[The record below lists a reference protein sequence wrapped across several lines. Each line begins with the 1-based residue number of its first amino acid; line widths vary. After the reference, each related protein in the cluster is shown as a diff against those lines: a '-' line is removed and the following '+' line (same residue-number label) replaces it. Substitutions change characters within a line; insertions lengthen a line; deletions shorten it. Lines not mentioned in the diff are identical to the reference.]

1 MHLFQGKQKSEKT
14 FHLLVWMLFLDIAM
28 ELYLQV
34 QWLKK
39 ATPYVL
45 GDHGLHSTC
54 GGNSIMVSK

>member
-1 MHLFQGKQKSEKT
+1 
-14 FHLLVWMLFLDIAM
+14 LDATLGYCNGVISSSAM
-28 ELYLQV
+28 AS
-34 QWLKK
+34 KK

>member
-39 ATPYVL
+39 ATPYVSR
-45 GDHGLHSTC
+45 DHGLYSTC